1 MSRSHKGPSES
12 QANADALARRD
23 APFSAASGASF
34 SVNWDWHRREPSDL
48 REAERMVR
56 RAYSDEVP
64 SKLHEGPDSIGEG
77 GTPKMTTRAEGY
89 LFGSA
94 GSNDAKRDP
103 LTGQLDAV
111 GWYHAPF
118 RAHLDNLAHG
128 DEASRKRAAI
138 VSHIAIGGQGPQ
150 QAAITEGIPSW
161 AAKLVAEDVLRAF
174 LRGLSDLKLN
184 AKRQAEAVA

>member
-12 QANADALARRD
+12 QANADALRRRD

-89 LFGSA
+89 LFGSP
-94 GSNDAKRDP
+94 GSGSDKDEAI
-103 LTGQLDAV
+103 

-161 AAKLVAEDVLRAF
+161 AAKLVAEDALRSF

-184 AKRQAEAVA
+184 ARRQAEAVA